1 MQCTIFMHVEQEM
14 MRNMAPPKH
23 ACAKLAA
30 CFVWEHLNYLKKY
43 TSKLYYHYFFA
54 LG

>member
-1 MQCTIFMHVEQEM
+1 MDKNDEEDFCMQCTIFMHVEQEM

-30 CFVWEHLNYLKKY
+30 CLGASQLLKKVH
-43 TSKLYYHYFFA
+43 K
-54 LG
+54 